1 MVKQGL
7 GLDLAKEFIQLKRME
22 WVEYSRH
29 VSGWETQRYLE
40 MF

>member
-1 MVKQGL
+1 MKQGI
-7 GLDLAKEFIQLKRME
+7 GPELAQEFIKLKRME

-29 VSGWETQRYLE
+29 VSDWETRRYLE